1 MATLLRKAARVS
13 LSGSLLSAGGRPGR
27 LYALSY
33 FGSNSRNSS
42 TSSKVKV
49 DLDNSSGI
57 AVVKFQGPPVNSM
70 GMDFLTEMAI
80 GLDKLELDK
89 NCRGIILT
97 SAVPKV
103 FSAGLDIM
111 DMYGKTLE
119 HYELFWRSVQDLWL
133 KLYSSSKIMIAAIN
147 GASPAGGCL
156 MALSCDYRILADNP
170 RYKIGLNEAQLGIVA
185 PFWFKDSMVNTVGY
199 RIAEESIQFGV
210 MYSPADALKIG
221 LVDQVVP
228 EDKVLSTAKEK
239 MEKWFDIPDHARQ
252 ISKSMMRK
260 PTIDR
265 MLANRETDIK
275 NFVGFISKDSIQK
288 SLEMYM
294 AMLKMKKG

>member
-1 MATLLRKAARVS
+1 MATLLRRAARVS
-13 LSGSLLSAGGRPGR
+13 FSGSLLSAGSRHGRVH
-27 LYALSY
+27 ALSY
-33 FGSNSRNSS
+33 FGSNNRNSS
-42 TSSKVKV
+42 TSSKIKV
-49 DLDNSSGI
+49 DLDSSSGI

-70 GMDFLTEMAI
+70 GVDFLTEMAI
-80 GLDKLELDK
+80 SLDKLELDK

-97 SAVPKV
+97 SAVPKI

-111 DMYGKTLE
+111 DMYEKTPE
-119 HYELFWRSVQDLWL
+119 HYEQFWRGVQDLWL

-156 MALSCDYRILADNP
+156 MALTCDYRILADNP

-199 RIAEESIQFGV
+199 RITEESIQFGV

-228 EDKVLSTAKEK
+228 EDKVFSTATET

-265 MLANRETDIK
+265 MLANREDDIK

-288 SLEMYM
+288 SLGMYM